1 MGIKTTINSFTPST
15 PGGYGKASGRG
26 EDAFSGGGY
35 IVPITVTNDAHTY
48 SAAQISKRVGNGELD
63 VGMTDPFHPYTNY
76 TNNNNHAFGTV
87 DTQVWELGNAL
98 WRIQAGDAYIPWPA
112 PEPGSVLE
120 NCVRKHSG
128 IQRQ

>member
-1 MGIKTTINSFTPST
+1 M
-15 PGGYGKASGRG
+15 
-26 EDAFSGGGY
+26 
-35 IVPITVTNDAHTY
+35 PITVTNDAHTY